1 MKKIIIVF
9 ISLVLLIF
17 FFILFPVARNNKYT
31 NNLEKEIKDNYEIKE
46 EINYLNKSNLYYII
60 LTTKNLIVLNKDYK
74 EILKED
80 TNKIKILDKDYEIV
94 YRLNN
99 IMYETKEISKD
110 KITYNYYDVYT
121 NELIDT
127 LVVGG

>member
-9 ISLVLLIF
+9 ISLVLLTF
-17 FFILFPVARNNKYT
+17 FFVLFPVARNNKYT
-31 NNLEKEIKDNYEIKE
+31 NNLEKEVTDNYEIKE

-60 LTTKNLIVLNKDYK
+60 LTTKNLIVLDKDYK

-80 TNKIKILDKDYEIV
+80 INNIKKIDKDYEMV

-99 IMYETKEISKD
+99 VMYETKEISKD
-110 KITYNYYDVYT
+110 KITYNYYDIYT